1 MRLAAEFRD
10 AATGNRVG
18 VTLVPTRA
26 DIDASGNYEITLT
39 IGGEPRTLL
48 TRFRVST
55 VRR

>member
-10 AATGNRVG
+10 VGTGNRVG

-26 DIDASGNYEITLT
+26 DIDASGSYEITLT